1 MRIQQLS
8 FDSELFGYP
17 VGKIHVSDFWE
28 EKAFL
33 ELAKY
38 FKLVYLFSAKPLEIS
53 DSRILWLNKNLFFRK
68 RIAFQADCEKQAF
81 SLNDE
86 VIPPDLYSLAFQSGE
101 FSRFKKDPRLELNEF
116 KKLYSKW
123 IEKEVVESHVLVL
136 KVLSGMVTFSVNEE
150 IAKIG
155 LLAVDR
161 SQRNRGLGSALMKE
175 VESASLKLGAKE
187 VQVQTQDIN
196 QSACGLYSKLGYE
209 IEREEFVY
217 HFVK

>member
-1 MRIQQLS
+1 MQIQHLS

-17 VGKIHVSDFWE
+17 VGKIQVTDIWDE
-28 EKAFL
+28 EVFL
-33 ELAKY
+33 ELAKD

-53 DSRILWLNKNLFFRK
+53 DSRIIWLNKNLLFK
-68 RIAFQADCEKQAF
+68 KGIEVQTDCEKQAF
-81 SLNDE
+81 SLNDD
-86 VIPPDLYSLAFQSGE
+86 VIHPDIYSLAFQSGE
-101 FSRFKKDPRLELNEF
+101 FSRFNKDPRLEANEF
-116 KKLYSKW
+116 KKLYFKW
-123 IEKEVVESHVLVL
+123 IEKEVEESHVLAL
-136 KVLSGMVTFSVNEE
+136 KDFSGMVTFSEKDE

-161 SQRNRGLGSALMKE
+161 SQRNSGLGSALMKE
-175 VESASLKLGAKE
+175 AESAIFRLGAKE

-196 QSACGLYSKLGYE
+196 QAACTLYSKLGYE